1 MNLIKY
7 LITALLGGS
16 MMGLSSGQESHVYET
31 SLSSMS
37 GEYYE
42 VYTNM
47 YVEITEQID
56 WQCVQVNITLPIISN
71 ISNISNI
78 NLDLPIKISKEGHLH
93 APLGYSVK
101 KEFSLISCDHDKNT
115 GFWDCIS
122 DDMSGVST
130 LTRVPWKYTIRSILI
145 SPESKEQAHTVIV
158 TKDDDYSLYVW
169 TNNVTFFKENVES
182 RVLSLFQQW
191 DYNTSY
197 KTPTSYGGI
206 LDDDCV
212 SI

>member
-1 MNLIKY
+1 MNLLHY
-7 LITALLGGS
+7 VMTAVFGWS
-16 MMGLSSGQESHVYET
+16 MFVSMFVCSSGQESHVYET
-31 SLSSMS
+31 SLSSLS

-56 WQCVQVNITLPIISN
+56 WQCVQVNITLPST
-71 ISNISNI
+71 SS
-78 NLDLPIKISKEGHLH
+78 LPIMISKEGHLH
-93 APLGYSVK
+93 APLGYTVNK
-101 KEFSLISCDHDKNT
+101 KFSLVSCDHDENT
-115 GFWDCIS
+115 GFWDCVS
-122 DDMSGVST
+122 DDLSGVST

-145 SPESKEQAHTVIV
+145 SPESNEQAHTVIV

-169 TNNVTFFKENVES
+169 TKNVTFFKDNVDTK
-182 RVLSLFQQW
+182 VLHLFQQW

-197 KTPTSYGGI
+197 KTPTSYGGV